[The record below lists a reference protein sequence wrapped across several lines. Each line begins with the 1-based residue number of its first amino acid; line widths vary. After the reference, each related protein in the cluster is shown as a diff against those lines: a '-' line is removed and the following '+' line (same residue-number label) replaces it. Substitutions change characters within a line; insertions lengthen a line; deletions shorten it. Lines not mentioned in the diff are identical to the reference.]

1 MSRQGHE
8 RAHGPYQHGNRWR
21 VVIVGANG
29 ARCFATSPDG
39 SSSFASHAEAL
50 AFIEAF
56 RSAADCR
63 TVGEAVRDYVADYA
77 ANGARESSKVTA
89 RFRLVAFFRLA
100 EADRPMRTLTP
111 KLAQQLY
118 AKRLQDGVSADT
130 HRGELAYASRFADWC
145 VKCGWLASN
154 PFVMI
159 EPRGERSRGKPQ
171 LRVDEARK
179 LLNTVN
185 ADASAEA
192 TGVLMALL
200 MGLRAHEI
208 VERTARDLDDGGR
221 LLWIPKSKTRAGVRQ
236 IAVPAMLQPRLRE
249 LAAGKRPDERIFG
262 DMTRHALHYHVVRF
276 AELAGVPRVTPHG
289 LRGTFTTLAVTAGLP
304 GMAANGGMSVADTAR
319 MLGHADGGA
328 TMRRHYMAPGAEE
341 SAASAR
347 VNDFLGA
354 GSGSDESSA
363 NDLN

>member
-1 MSRQGHE
+1 MSRQGNE
-8 RAHGPYQHGNRWR
+8 RAPGPYQHGNRWR

-29 ARCFATSPDG
+29 ARCFAASPEG
-39 SSSFASHAEAL
+39 ASSFASHAEAE

-63 TVGEAVRDYVADYA
+63 TVGEAVRDYLADYA
-77 ANGARESSKVTA
+77 ANGARESSIVTA
-89 RFRLVAFFRLA
+89 RFRLIAFFRLA
-100 EADRPMRTLTP
+100 DADRPMRTVTP

-118 AKRLQDGVSADT
+118 SKRLQDGVSADT

-145 VKCGWLASN
+145 VKRGWLASN

-159 EPRGERSRGKPQ
+159 EPKGERSRGKPQ

-179 LLNTVN
+179 LLGAVS

-200 MGLRAHEI
+200 MGLRANEI
-208 VERTARDLDDGGR
+208 VERTVRDIDDGGR

-236 IAVPAMLQPRLRE
+236 LAVPAVLQPRLRE
-249 LAAGKRPDERIFG
+249 LTTGKHPDERIFG
-262 DMTRHALHYHVVRF
+262 GMTRHALHYHVVRF
-276 AELAGVPRVTPHG
+276 SELAGVPRVTPHG
-289 LRGTFTTLAVTAGLP
+289 LRGTFATLAVTAGLP
-304 GMAANGGMSVADTAR
+304 GMAANGAMQVADAAR
-319 MLGHADGGA
+319 VLGHADGGA

-341 SAASAR
+341 SAASTR
-347 VNDFLGA
+347 VTDLLGA
-354 GSGSDESSA
+354 QSGSDESTTS
-363 NDLN
+363 DLN